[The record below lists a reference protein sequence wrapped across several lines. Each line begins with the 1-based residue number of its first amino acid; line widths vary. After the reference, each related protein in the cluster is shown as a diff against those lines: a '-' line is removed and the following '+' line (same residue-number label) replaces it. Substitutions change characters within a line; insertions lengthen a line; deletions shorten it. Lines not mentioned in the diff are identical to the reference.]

1 MCLFSG
7 RICDGIMEATKQK
20 KTEQELAQEE
30 KVTYMT
36 TAPVRKLVCKLAV
49 PTIISML
56 VTSFYNMADTFFVG
70 KLNTSA
76 TAAVGIVFSVMAFIQ
91 ALGFF
96 FGHGSGNY
104 ISRKLGAREYEEAS
118 VMAATGFVYAFL
130 CGIFVAVAGL
140 LFLNPLSVA
149 LGSTPTIL
157 PYTKDYLKIILLGA
171 PFMTSSLVLNNQLR
185 YQGSANYAM
194 VGIVTG
200 AVINIALDPLLIF
213 TFQMGIMGAAVATVL
228 SQIISFFI
236 LWAESRKGGNIVI
249 RFQNFMGKLYYIKEI
264 IRGGLPSLCRQG
276 LASVSVI
283 ALNHAAGAYEDAA
296 IAGMSIVS
304 RVTMFANSALIGFG
318 QGFQPVCGINYGA
331 GKMKRVREAYFFC
344 VKYASV
350 FLLVVS
356 VMGVAGAEWIVSIF
370 RKDAQ
375 VIEVGTQALRLQL
388 LTFPLGA
395 WIVMCNMMLQS
406 VGRSVRAYVV
416 AAGRQGLFFLPLIVI
431 LPRAIGLLGVEACQA
446 VADVCTL
453 LLSVP
458 LGLGVLNEMKK
469 DRIDDRQVA

>member
-1 MCLFSG
+1 
-7 RICDGIMEATKQK
+7 
-20 KTEQELAQEE
+20 
-30 KVTYMT
+30 
-36 TAPVRKLVCKLAV
+36 
-49 PTIISML
+49 
-56 VTSFYNMADTFFVG
+56 
-70 KLNTSA
+70 
-76 TAAVGIVFSVMAFIQ
+76 
-91 ALGFF
+91 
-96 FGHGSGNY
+96 
-104 ISRKLGAREYEEAS
+104 
-118 VMAATGFVYAFL
+118 
-130 CGIFVAVAGL
+130 
-140 LFLNPLSVA
+140 
-149 LGSTPTIL
+149 
-157 PYTKDYLKIILLGA
+157 
-171 PFMTSSLVLNNQLR
+171 
-185 YQGSANYAM
+185 
-194 VGIVTG
+194 
-200 AVINIALDPLLIF
+200 
-213 TFQMGIMGAAVATVL
+213 
-228 SQIISFFI
+228 
-236 LWAESRKGGNIVI
+236 
-249 RFQNFMGKLYYIKEI
+249 
-264 IRGGLPSLCRQG
+264 
-276 LASVSVI
+276 
-283 ALNHAAGAYEDAA
+283 
-296 IAGMSIVS
+296 
-304 RVTMFANSALIGFG
+304 MFANSALIGFG

-356 VMGVAGAEWIVSIF
+356 VMGFAGAEWIVSIF

-406 VGRSVRAYVV
+406 VGRSVRASVV